1 MFKNSGEGSLL
12 IKGWHSLVHLGFRLL
27 YHEFAWTYD
36 SVSWLVSIGHW
47 QEWGKET
54 LPFIKGNKVLELA
67 HGPGHLQ
74 LALSSAGFQAY
85 GIDQSPQMS
94 RLARRRIIKEK
105 IFLNIVRGEA
115 QNLPYCKLSFDTVV
129 ATFPTEFIV
138 DSKTLKCIWRVL
150 APGGSLIVVVQGRLL
165 GRGPIYR
172 IIEWLFEV
180 TGQRQAPGQ
189 DPRETEM
196 WMEVDKRFE
205 EAGFSMEVKTIRTED
220 SEVIIVA
227 AEKVG

>member
-1 MFKNSGEGSLL
+1 MFKNNGESSL
-12 IKGWHSLVHLGFRLL
+12 IVKGWHSLVQLGFRLL

-74 LALSSAGFQAY
+74 IALSSAGFQTY

-94 RLARRRIIKEK
+94 RLARQRISKDK

-115 QNLPYCKLSFDTVV
+115 QYLPYSKLSFDTVV
-129 ATFPTEFIV
+129 AAFPTEFIV
-138 DSKTLKCIWRVL
+138 DSRTLKCIWRVL
-150 APGGSLIVVVQGRLL
+150 GPGGSLIVVVQGRLL

-172 IIEWLFEV
+172 FIEWLFEV

-189 DPRETEM
+189 EPRETEM

-205 EAGFSMEVKTIRTED
+205 EAGFLIVLKKIRSED